1 VLVLHEQQLDVE
13 QLEQLEHEQLE
24 LHQPNT
30 ISSTAL
36 RSSISKVSVSRAR
49 SSSWRFGIGVSPPL
63 GIPMAWFPFA
73 QLVLLQLLDVHEQ
86 QLDVEQLEQLD
97 VLVLLLHRSVMEMSR
112 SEMSSISNVSV
123 ARARSSSCNTA
134 FPFPRLR
141 RLGGP
146 GGGDPEGTRTMG
158 PLSGLLCAAR
168 RVPPRSAGPGYGCAG
183 AGPVIQVVR
192 CGR

>member
-1 VLVLHEQQLDVE
+1 M
-13 QLEQLEHEQLE
+13 
-24 LHQPNT
+24 
-30 ISSTAL
+30 
-36 RSSISKVSVSRAR
+36 
-49 SSSWRFGIGVSPPL
+49 SPPL
-63 GIPMAWFPFA
+63 GIPMSWFPSV

-97 VLVLLLHRSVMEMSR
+97 VLVLLLHASVMEMSR

-134 FPFPRLR
+134 FPFPVLR

-158 PLSGLLCAAR
+158 PCQGCCVR
-168 RVPPRSAGPGYGCAG
+168 RGGCRPDRPTPATGVPRPGPSCWWCQTQ
-183 AGPVIQVVR
+183 PVVR
-192 CGR
+192 YSL